1 MLLCPSVVITRAA
14 SARSSWSDPGQ
25 RRRDSRCSRL
35 SIMGVSK
42 VMFNMLC
49 SSVVVVAAD
58 AAAIEV
64 GVTADGMGG
73 VVMCVS
79 SVAGGV
85 ISAD

>member
-1 MLLCPSVVITRAA
+1 M
-14 SARSSWSDPGQ
+14 
-25 RRRDSRCSRL
+25 
-35 SIMGVSK
+35 
-42 VMFNMLC
+42 MFNMLC
-49 SSVVVVAAD
+49 SSVVAVAA

>member
-1 MLLCPSVVITRAA
+1 M
-14 SARSSWSDPGQ
+14 
-25 RRRDSRCSRL
+25 
-35 SIMGVSK
+35 
-42 VMFNMLC
+42 MFNMLC